1 MTGSLLRDRNDD
13 RKIGNGRSVAFLAQM
28 FDFSAKLSIPPSYF
42 FSIAF
47 TIKCQSIET
56 KTHRCKDSFRVV
68 VILPL
73 LSSVDTPEAGTLIL
87 ADPLHIANAALQSCN
102 IITEQQHTV

>member
-1 MTGSLLRDRNDD
+1 MRDRNDD